1 MKVFPVSLH
10 SHWLVNAFVLFGVP
24 YMVFDIYA
32 MYLSHYHT
40 EAQRSFQLIQRPLSS
55 DSEGF
60 SHQGLHVGSSS
71 YGLASHFHAH
81 HSGENIEESLPLC
94 VFRLTCH

>member
-40 EAQRSFQLIQRPLSS
+40 QKLK
-55 DSEGF
+55 G
-60 SHQGLHVGSSS
+60 HSSS
-71 YGLASHFHAH
+71 YSGHSLQIVKAFLIKDSMLVLH
-81 HSGENIEESLPLC
+81 HVALLLIFMPITLVRTLRSLFRFVCSG
-94 VFRLTCH
+94 